1 MSETAKNTTRKSAE
15 AEEVREAVLNEVRQK
30 LQGIVDDARK
40 GTYELAVPLLADGSD
55 IKALKFDFGALTG
68 WEFVDAMDKAA
79 PAKPAAEGIS
89 AQQALYLF
97 AVAAAKV
104 TEHVD
109 AEDIMERLSM
119 EDAIKATQI
128 GQLFFKSASR
138 LGNLRITNA

>member
-1 MSETAKNTTRKSAE
+1 MSETAKDVTRKSAE
-15 AEEVREAVLNEVRQK
+15 AEEVREAMLAEVRQK

-40 GTYELAVPLLADGSD
+40 GTYELAVPLLADDREIGKLD
-55 IKALKFDFGALTG
+55 FDFGKLTG
-68 WEFVDAMDKAA
+68 WEFVDAMDRAA
-79 PAKPAAEGIS
+79 PKKPAVEGIS
-89 AQQALYLF
+89 AEQALSLF